1 MFEQNIAII
10 DRKIGGYEKWQRTR
24 HQMHLTL
31 QMQIMQT
38 MRQMRA
44 MHQTRAMHQMQAMQ
58 TTALTEQATPAMLRM
73 LKTRLLTKLTANFQ
87 TATQNKNGNRSSIE

>member
-31 QMQIMQT
+31 QMQIMQITQT

-44 MHQTRAMHQMQAMQ
+44 MQVMQVMQ
-58 TTALTEQATPAMLRM
+58 TTAQTEQATPAMLRM

>member
-31 QMQIMQT
+31 QMQIMQITQT

-44 MHQTRAMHQMQAMQ
+44 MQVMQVMQ
-58 TTALTEQATPAMLRM
+58 TTAQTEQATPAMLRM
-73 LKTRLLTKLTANFQ
+73 LKTRLLTKLTTNFQ

>member
-31 QMQIMQT
+31 QMQITQIMQITQT

-44 MHQTRAMHQMQAMQ
+44 MQVMQVMQ
-58 TTALTEQATPAMLRM
+58 TTAQTEQATPAMLRM

>member
-31 QMQIMQT
+31 QMQITQIMQITQT

-44 MHQTRAMHQMQAMQ
+44 MQVMQ
-58 TTALTEQATPAMLRM
+58 TTAQTEQATPAMLRM

-87 TATQNKNGNRSSIE
+87 TATQNNNGNRSSIE

>member
-31 QMQIMQT
+31 QMQITQIMQITQT

-44 MHQTRAMHQMQAMQ
+44 MQVMQ
-58 TTALTEQATPAMLRM
+58 TTAQTEQATPAMLRM

>member
-31 QMQIMQT
+31 QMQIMQITQT

-44 MHQTRAMHQMQAMQ
+44 MQVMQ
-58 TTALTEQATPAMLRM
+58 TTAQTEQATPAMLRM